1 MLTLADASNYFDRT
15 PILDA
20 YTGATLFYGQVDLY
34 DDAKRDSATA
44 YRRVLSVKPGTLIPA
59 TRALKIH
66 GSVWIVGAS
75 EIDGLSV
82 AHRQKYVLH
91 PAPSKLGVV
100 SLSGFVSAAA
110 ATEHWA
116 DMVWF
121 KDGKEDAVSSRVVPM
136 YTAYLAQSVSLPE
149 YSVITQGAA
158 AYLVETPH
166 GQASGIQSATCVRLE
181 YTPVSATLATRTYD
195 PVQGKYTASNDT
207 TVKCLRVR
215 WQSLFL
221 YGSQGDAKY
230 QEGDCSLVFPT
241 GTVMA
246 TKDKITL
253 AGQVWSILAVEN
265 LGGAVVAHG
274 RLG

>member
-1 MLTLADASNYFDRT
+1 MLTLADASSYFDRT
-15 PILDA
+15 PVLDA
-20 YTGATLFYGQVDLY
+20 TTGATLFYGQIDLY

-44 YRRVLSVKPGTLIPA
+44 YRRVLSVKPGTALPA
-59 TRALKIH
+59 SRALRIH
-66 GSVWIVGAS
+66 GSAWIVGAS
-75 EIDGLSV
+75 ELDGLAV

-91 PAPSKLGVV
+91 PAPTKVGLV
-100 SLSGFVSAAA
+100 SLSGFVTAAA
-110 ATEHWA
+110 APEYWA

-149 YSVITQGAA
+149 YSVIKQGAA

-166 GQASGIQSATCVRLE
+166 GQASGIQSATCAKLE
-181 YTPVSATLATRTYD
+181 FAPADATLATRTYD
-195 PVQGKYTASNDT
+195 PVQGKYTASTDT

-241 GTVMA
+241 GTTLA
-246 TKDKITL
+246 TKDRVTL
-253 AGQVWSILAVEN
+253 AGQVWSILAVET